1 MPRFPEPALSELEAR
16 VLELLGEVSDLKQ
29 IVAGQRD
36 EIARLKG
43 LKGRPSIKPSGME
56 NATEPKPGGK
66 RGKRRGR
73 GRVTPRVAPET
84 KVLRVAAPKGS
95 RFRGYEPYQVQDLVL
110 TARVVRY
117 RRERWLTPE
126 GETIVA
132 PLPSGIR
139 GHYGPELRRFVLM
152 QYHQGQVTVERLV
165 TQLQAIGV
173 SISKRQVMR
182 LLIDEQ
188 DDFLTETREV
198 LRAGLE
204 TAEWVT
210 VDDTGDAAPTQSAR
224 KSATTISPGSARP
237 VARAGSTSSTCC
249 APVTPTT

>member
-1 MPRFPEPALSELEAR
+1 MPPPADPSGLPRSELEAR

-29 IVAGQRD
+29 IVAAQRD

-66 RGKRRGR
+66 QGKRRGR
-73 GRVTPRVAPET
+73 GKVRPRVAPET

-95 RFRGYEPYQVQDLVL
+95 QFRGYEPYQVQDLVL

-152 QYHQGQVTVERLV
+152 QYHQGQSLPPRRRGSRSSVWSHSFRRS
-165 TQLQAIGV
+165 A
-173 SISKRQVMR
+173 SAS
-182 LLIDEQ
+182 
-188 DDFLTETREV
+188 
-198 LRAGLE
+198 
-204 TAEWVT
+204 
-210 VDDTGDAAPTQSAR
+210 PSAR
-224 KSATTISPGSARP
+224 S
-237 VARAGSTSSTCC
+237 C
-249 APVTPTT
+249 AC